1 MWTSEDSRKARVRGS
16 RAGRSSTIERRA
28 GAYAAG
34 VPCSPAACALGL
46 PRPNPL
52 SLTPGSRHLT
62 PVLAFCL
69 LLFAHLVF
77 AAKGLYEVREVAP
90 NVFVWIPDDVLD
102 QEADPQFSRAGN
114 AGFIITPEGVA
125 VVDTANSPFHARE
138 ILYEIRQRTD
148 TPVKYVINTSS
159 AGDHM
164 LGNEVFVDQQ
174 AVLISTLVAQAEMR
188 RYQETLARRL
198 EEEDGWRLQARM
210 RGFHVTLTTQ
220 TFGSEMALRL
230 GGQEIKL
237 LSPLGTEQPAED
249 TAVYLPGAKV
259 LFLGELFRNGF
270 FPRIGSRDI
279 RRWIETLRQVET
291 WNVET
296 YVPGHG
302 APGGKKELAEFRRFL
317 EWLTK
322 EVEARIRQGKSLE
335 QVKKEVQPSQ
345 TYHWHAPE
353 LAPSSVEGV
362 YRQLVGRANA
372 SGLQPSERQ

>member
-1 MWTSEDSRKARVRGS
+1 MWISEDSRKSRVKESTVRC
-16 RAGRSSTIERRA
+16 SSTIERRP

-46 PRPNPL
+46 LRSTPL
-52 SLTPGSRHLT
+52 SLTPDPWRLT

-69 LLFAHLVF
+69 LVSAHSLF
-77 AAKGLYEVREVAP
+77 AAKGLYEVREVTP

-102 QEADPQFSRAGN
+102 QEADPQFSRAGT
-114 AGFIITPEGVA
+114 AGFIITPEGVV
-125 VVDTANSPFHARE
+125 VVDTANSPFHGRE
-138 ILYEIRQRTD
+138 ILYEIRQRTEA
-148 TPVKYVINTSS
+148 PVKYVINTSS

-174 AVLISTLVAQAEMR
+174 ATLISTSAAQAQMR
-188 RYQETLARRL
+188 RYQEALARRL
-198 EEEDGWRLQARM
+198 EDEDGWRLQARM
-210 RGFHVTLTTQ
+210 RGFHVTLATQ
-220 TFGSEMALRL
+220 TFRGEMALRL
-230 GGQEIKL
+230 GGQEIRL
-237 LSPLGTEQPAED
+237 LSLLGPGQPAED
-249 TAVYLPGAKV
+249 TVVYLPGAKV
-259 LFLGELFRNGF
+259 LFLGDLFRNGF

-302 APGGKKELAEFRRFL
+302 APGGKKELAEFRGFL
-317 EWLTK
+317 EWLAR
-322 EVEARIRQGKSLE
+322 EVEARIRQGKPFD
-335 QVKKEVQPSQ
+335 QVKKEVQPSE

-362 YRQLVGRANA
+362 YKQLVAQPSA
-372 SGLQPSERQ
+372 SGLQQSERQ